1 MQTSRSEKSGDS
13 SRAPGRASSGDS
25 TRSPERSPTDG
36 NARTPERASTQFLK
50 LEGVTRIVEGETHLH
65 PIDLEFAPG
74 SFTSLL
80 GHTRAGKTTLLRVI
94 AGLDAPSSG
103 RIRWGLDDI
112 TKLHVRERGVAMVYQ
127 QFINYPSLTVYE
139 NIASPLRVQKRES
152 AAIIDRR
159 VREMA
164 ESLGLTPLLG
174 RLPAELSG
182 GQQQRTAI
190 ARALVKDA
198 KLVLLDEPLAN
209 LDYKLREE
217 LRAQLRELLE
227 RRGATAVYATAEP
240 DEALLLGG
248 RTVVL
253 DEGRV
258 LQSGP
263 ALSVYVHPNNQRVAQ
278 VFSDPQLNLLDLEV
292 IAKGKGRL
300 GGADNVPLA
309 PPLSALAPGRY
320 RLGVRANQLELAR
333 SSPEDLRLATTL
345 LIDEVTGSATL
356 LHVACGDAAL
366 TARLPGVQRR
376 ALGSS
381 VELFVRPERVFVFDL
396 EGRLIEPA
404 VVS

>member
-1 MQTSRSEKSGDS
+1 MQTSRSETM
-13 SRAPGRASSGDS
+13 RPLRL
-25 TRSPERSPTDG
+25 
-36 NARTPERASTQFLK
+36 Q
-50 LEGVTRIVEGETHLH
+50 GVTRVVDGETHLH
-65 PIDLEFAPG
+65 PIDLEFEPG

-80 GHTRAGKTTLLRVI
+80 GRTRAGKTSLLRVI
-94 AGLDAPSSG
+94 AGLDVPSSG
-103 RIRWGLDDI
+103 RICWGEDDV
-112 TKLHVRERGVAMVYQ
+112 TRVHVRERGVAMVYQ

-139 NIASPLRVQKRES
+139 NIASPLRVQKREGVAS
-152 AAIIDRR
+152 IDRR
-159 VREMA
+159 VREIA
-164 ESLGLTPLLG
+164 EQLGLTPLLS

-217 LRAQLRELLE
+217 LRAQLRELFE
-227 RRGATAVYATAEP
+227 RRGSIVVYATTEP

-248 RTVVL
+248 RTAVL

-258 LQSGP
+258 LQLGP
-263 ALSVYVHPNNQRVAQ
+263 ALSVYVRPNSQRVAQ

-292 IAKGKGRL
+292 GANGQGQL
-300 GGADNVPLA
+300 GGADDVPLA
-309 PPLSALAPGRY
+309 RPLSALAPGRY
-320 RLGVRANQLELAR
+320 RIGVRANHLHLAP
-333 SSPEDLRLATTL
+333 SESTDLRLATTM

-366 TARLPGVQRR
+366 TARVPGVQRR
-376 ALGSS
+376 ALGAA
-381 VELFVRPERVFVFDL
+381 VDLFVAPERLFVFDL
-396 EGRLIEPA
+396 DGRLIEPA